1 MSQATPDLHGVNNE
15 GGKKR
20 GEPEEESHLDGKL
33 ENLIISNTKMNCTSK
48 SLVAVIP
55 KTVSSSLGFAIEM
68 RVAGYSSNVGVG
80 S

>member
-1 MSQATPDLHGVNNE
+1 MSQATPDVHGVNNE
-15 GGKKR
+15 GGKKH
-20 GEPEEESHLDGKL
+20 GEPEESHLDGKL
-33 ENLIISNTKMNCTSK
+33 ENLILSNKKMNCTSK

-68 RVAGYSSNVGVG
+68 QVEGHSSNACVG